1 MEQQMTGAACGI
13 AMEGGI
19 AVTYS
24 IANFPTLRCLEQI
37 RNDVC
42 YHNANV
48 KIVNIGGGVSYGALG
63 ISHHSTEDIAIMR
76 ALPNMVVVVPC
87 DNKEAEAATY
97 AAFEYEG
104 PLFYRCG
111 YKNEKDIHHGD
122 VASLNF
128 QLGKAI
134 TVEEGTDCTVI
145 FCGPIGFEAQKAV
158 EAARA
163 KGINCRLIS
172 MHTIKPIDREAIVKA
187 AKETGKIIT
196 VEEHNM
202 SGGLGSA
209 VAEVLAD
216 EGCCV
221 KMKRM
226 ALPDVYVHEVGSQQW
241 LREQYGLTA
250 PFIEKEIEN
259 ICK

>member
-1 MEQQMTGAACGI
+1 MPFART
-13 AMEGGI
+13 
-19 AVTYS
+19 
-24 IANFPTLRCLEQI
+24 
-37 RNDVC
+37 D
-42 YHNANV
+42 
-48 KIVNIGGGVSYGALG
+48 
-63 ISHHSTEDIAIMR
+63 ST
-76 ALPNMVVVVPC
+76 
-87 DNKEAEAATY
+87 
-97 AAFEYEG
+97 AF
-104 PLFYRCG
+104 C
-111 YKNEKDIHHGD
+111 
-122 VASLNF
+122 
-128 QLGKAI
+128 
-134 TVEEGTDCTVI
+134 
-145 FCGPIGFEAQKAV
+145 
-158 EAARA
+158 A

-172 MHTIKPIDREAIVKA
+172 MHTVKPIDKEAIVKA

-250 PFIEKEIEN
+250 PFIEEEILK